1 MLLALPPIRVLGGG
15 AVQEKFMILQ
25 DEYQAMIDAV
35 VPLLMENS
43 FISIKEYLVRY
54 RKEIS
59 PADIQKCTDER
70 SLITLV
76 TDRCSITQYH
86 KLYLMAKHFNSQA
99 ALKYIESY
107 NLCKDEVYSQIK
119 ATKFSQILFREQKFP
134 GEIQVSPQ

>member
-1 MLLALPPIRVLGGG
+1 MLLVLPAIRVLGGG

-25 DEYQAMIDAV
+25 HEYQAMIDAV

-76 TDRCSITQYH
+76 TDRCSITQCH

-99 ALKYIESY
+99 LKYIESY
-107 NLCKDEVYSQIK
+107 NLYKNEVYSQVK